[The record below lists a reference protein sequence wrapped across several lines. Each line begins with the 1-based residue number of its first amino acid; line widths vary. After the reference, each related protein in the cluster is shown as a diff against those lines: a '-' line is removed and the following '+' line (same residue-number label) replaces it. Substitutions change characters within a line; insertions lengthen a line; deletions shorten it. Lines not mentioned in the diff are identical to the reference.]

1 MTKFISYLNI
11 NPNGKNKFQNNK
23 YPKLAW
29 CVYSPNRY
37 HFFYLPLQ
45 ITLGSIFTS
54 ESLLPREVFLSFNTQ
69 MNKTLLTQEG
79 YQQLTKKLDDLKDK
93 QSRLITQLEEV
104 AQPDESGED
113 GLATQLKEELE
124 VVNDQIDQI
133 TESLENSEI
142 ISGKTIQSTIVQVG
156 STVKIKIANTNT
168 KTYNIVTHLEAD
180 PSQNKISDQ
189 SPLGQALLGKK
200 MLDEIEIEAPVGKI
214 TYKIVSIS

>member
-1 MTKFISYLNI
+1 
-11 NPNGKNKFQNNK
+11 
-23 YPKLAW
+23 
-29 CVYSPNRY
+29 
-37 HFFYLPLQ
+37 
-45 ITLGSIFTS
+45 
-54 ESLLPREVFLSFNTQ
+54 